1 MDVSVA
7 KKNNQTIVSILCT
20 AISIVLFCVWT
31 IVYHINTLFSLLL
44 IIWFLLLVHSVIHL
58 HESITELCFLL
69 AFFVFLL
76 GRQVCYLFF
85 HVDEV
90 YAFLD
95 VTNDRTYLCM
105 LVSLVAFAMGS
116 AISENKKKTRFFKK
130 QFKTP
135 SIICSNSYALACKY
149 MFLICYVFQIIVIL
163 LQIRYVRSVG
173 YLASYTNEDGGAGI
187 PSLLYYPS
195 SFASVSLC
203 LYLAT
208 KPTKKKAM
216 KLLLLYEIYAVLTV
230 FTGQRYPFI
239 GINMFIMSYMF
250 IRDRQEKGWI
260 KPSYY
265 IIALLA
271 VPALMILSTTFD
283 AIRTGRTFTSNGF
296 VQTII
301 KFLDQQGGSINTIRR
316 TIYNAKE
323 LQDLRFVSLSSTRT
337 ALLENGI
344 SRALFNTKIY
354 AGAGNTID
362 AAFKGHSLANR
373 LSYIAYGEEYLAG
386 KGTGSSYIAEL
397 YHDFGIMGIICG
409 SFLYGYWLKRI
420 NLMQFKKRIIG
431 GIGIAML
438 YYIYLA
444 PRGGFDAFVG
454 YLFRIYT
461 IVFYAIVIILAYFIR
476 SIRKRDFCSE
486 SIKA

>member
-7 KKNNQTIVSILCT
+7 KKNNQTIVSILCA

-31 IVYHINTLFSLLL
+31 IVYHINTLFSLLF

-76 GRQVCYLFF
+76 GRQVCYIFF

-105 LVSLVAFAMGS
+105 LISLVAFAMGS
-116 AISENKKKTRFFKK
+116 VISWNKKKTRFFKK
-130 QFKTP
+130 QIKSP
-135 SIICSNSYALACKY
+135 SIIYSNSYALACKY

-271 VPALMILSTTFD
+271 VPVLMILSTTFD
-283 AIRTGRTFTSNGF
+283 AIRTGGTYTSKGIL
-296 VQTII
+296 QTII
-301 KFLDQQGGSINTIRR
+301 RFLDQQGGSINTIRR

-420 NLMQFKKRIIG
+420 NLMQFKKRVIG

-461 IVFYAIVIILAYFIR
+461 IVFFAIVIILAYFIR
-476 SIRKRDFCSE
+476 SVRKRDICSE
-486 SIKA
+486 NIKA